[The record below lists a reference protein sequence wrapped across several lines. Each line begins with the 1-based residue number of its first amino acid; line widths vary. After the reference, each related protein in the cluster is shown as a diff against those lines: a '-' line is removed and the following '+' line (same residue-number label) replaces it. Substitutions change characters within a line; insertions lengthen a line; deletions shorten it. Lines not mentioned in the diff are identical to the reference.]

1 MKLYKKK
8 GSNDMNLFYS
18 QFVLKGLKTLFTR
31 YSTCLRSMNIKTI
44 KSCTKE
50 MLLYKD
56 I

>member
-1 MKLYKKK
+1 MKLYKK

-31 YSTCLRSMNIKTI
+31 YPTCLRSMNIKTI